1 VLSSLPWPEL
11 YENQMQ
17 KITQKTNNF
26 KQVQSRQ
33 LIKPT
38 KWKNSQET
46 IQAFKTT
53 VSINPEAGLVLMH
66 SLSKRTN
73 KQTNKNLPTL
83 FKTKTTQQKRKE
95 RKNEN
100 QRRKIRRQ
108 E

>member
-1 VLSSLPWPEL
+1 MSSLPWPEL

-53 VSINPEAGLVLMH
+53 VGINPEAGLVSMH

-73 KQTNKNLPTL
+73 KQTNKNLPTP
-83 FKTKTTQQKRKE
+83 FKTKTTQQKKKQRMKTKE
-95 RKNEN
+95 EKLEDKNE
-100 QRRKIRRQ
+100 
-108 E
+108 

>member
-1 VLSSLPWPEL
+1 MSSLPWPEL

-53 VSINPEAGLVLMH
+53 VSIKPEAGLVLMH
-66 SLSKRTN
+66 SLSERTNEQTN
-73 KQTNKNLPTL
+73 KQKSPNSFQNKNRPT
-83 FKTKTTQQKRKE
+83 KKE
-95 RKNEN
+95 TKNEN
-100 QRRKIRRQ
+100 QRRKIRSKN

>member
-1 VLSSLPWPEL
+1 MSSLPWPEL

-73 KQTNKNLPTL
+73 ERTNKNLPTL
-83 FKTKTTQQKRKE
+83 FKTKTTQQKKKQRMKTKE
-95 RKNEN
+95 EKLEDKNE
-100 QRRKIRRQ
+100 
-108 E
+108 